1 MKSDLEGGV
10 RYLQTD
16 GTADGLIF
24 VQFVSL
30 ILRSELLRRISK
42 SELKGKVWYPDV
54 INELSKLKVSRMGSK
69 LVLNEV
75 TKKQRD
81 LFVSLKVD
89 VPTTESVRSLVTKS

>member
-1 MKSDLEGGV
+1 
-10 RYLQTD
+10 
-16 GTADGLIF
+16 
-24 VQFVSL
+24 
-30 ILRSELLRRISK
+30 
-42 SELKGKVWYPDV
+42 
-54 INELSKLKVSRMGSK
+54 